1 MIKDKDLILIN
12 LNLKLVGKKKSKNI
26 FQRLLRFFTSNPY
39 VWETLEDIEFEFCGD
54 KYIIPKGFRCDLASV
69 PQFLQNLLPTY
80 PPSIKAYIVHDWLY
94 INEIKRDE
102 LGDYKA
108 RKLSDIIM
116 LEIANKSWDNKLDN
130 YIRYFGVRVFGW
142 IVYKR

>member
-1 MIKDKDLILIN
+1 MIKDEDLILIN
-12 LNLKLVGKKKSKNI
+12 LNLKLVGKKKSKHI

-39 VWETLEDIEFEFCGD
+39 IWETLEDVEFEVDGE

-80 PPSIKAYIVHDWLY
+80 PPSLKAYIVHDWVY
-94 INEIKRDE
+94 ITEFKREE

-108 RKLSDIIM
+108 RKLCDDIM
-116 LEIANKSWDNKLDN
+116 LKIANELWGNKLDN
-130 YIRYFGVRVFGW
+130 YLRYFGVRVFGW